1 MYSEKTLHIYCDAT
15 LVHCSDFITYIAF
28 VSPHIYNALKAQLA
42 TMSLAEWIDAIF
54 IPEGF
59 FKSSYRK
66 LL

>member
-1 MYSEKTLHIYCDAT
+1 MWT
-15 LVHCSDFITYIAF
+15 LVQCSDFITYIAF
-28 VSPHIYNALKAQLA
+28 VSPHIYNALKAQLV